1 MSENPL
7 DAIPLDS
14 TPLESAPLESTPLEV
29 TPIPEIVVEAIPM
42 PQAAPVSTPLEA
54 KPIENQVSKSLIDKN
69 GNVDLST
76 ASSSDLAAY
85 NSISNQLN
93 ENDVNSIINYGS
105 EIQTSISK
113 QSDTFLSNVRTYNSG
128 EVGTLINDL
137 LVELNYVD
145 VDQLELG
152 PFKRF
157 LSKIPFLG
165 KLIMDVKKIFQ
176 EYDKITV
183 NVEKISNKVKAGMI
197 NSIKDNTS
205 LQTMFDGNVALIKE
219 MEKHIIAGQI
229 RYKELSEELAVMDA
243 NTANYEDYKI
253 ADKRNFIHRLDKR
266 LADMKIVR
274 FIMLQ
279 SLAQIRVV
287 QNNNVSIAEKAQ
299 SILTTTMP
307 VWKNQLT
314 LAVALQRQKQNI
326 EVQRRVSETTNTILQ
341 KNAEMLKQNS
351 IEVAKENENT
361 VVSLETLKMTT
372 KSLIDT
378 LNEVKLIHEQGTAT
392 RRELDAGLLSLEA
405 ELKKGVIN

>member
-1 MSENPL
+1 MGNLQTISENQNVIDKDGNVNL
-7 DAIPLDS
+7 ANIS
-14 TPLESAPLESTPLEV
+14 ET
-29 TPIPEIVVEAIPM
+29 EIV
-42 PQAAPVSTPLEA
+42 
-54 KPIENQVSKSLIDKN
+54 NYKSMT
-69 GNVDLST
+69 S
-76 ASSSDLAAY
+76 
-85 NSISNQLN
+85 QLN
-93 ENDVNSIINYGS
+93 ENDVNSILNYGA
-105 EIQTSISK
+105 EIQNSISK
-113 QSDTFLSNVRTYNSG
+113 QSDTFLTNVRTYNSG

-137 LVELNYVD
+137 LTELNYVD
-145 VDQLELG
+145 VDQLEQG

-157 LSKIPFLG
+157 MSKIPLLN
-165 KLIMDVKKIFQ
+165 KLVGDVKKLFQ

-197 NSIKDNTS
+197 NSVKDNTS

-219 MEKHIIAGQI
+219 MENHIVGGQI
-229 RYKELSEELAVMDA
+229 RFKELNEELAEMEA
-243 NTANYEDYKI
+243 NSSQYQDYQI
-253 ADKRNFIHRLDKR
+253 SDKKTYINRLDKR

-361 VVSLETLKMTT
+361 IVSLETLKMTT

-378 LNEVKLIHEQGTAT
+378 LTEVKQIHEQGTET
-392 RRELDAGLLSLEA
+392 RRQLDAGLQSLES
-405 ELKKGVIN
+405 ELKKSVIS

>member
-1 MSENPL
+1 MTENPL
-7 DAIPLDS
+7 VIQDS
-14 TPLESAPLESTPLEV
+14 
-29 TPIPEIVVEAIPM
+29 
-42 PQAAPVSTPLEA
+42 
-54 KPIENQVSKSLIDKN
+54 KNLIDKD
-69 GNVDLST
+69 GNVNLTNVSEAEIVSYKSMT
-76 ASSSDLAAY
+76 
-85 NSISNQLN
+85 NQLN
-93 ENDVNSIINYGS
+93 ENDVNSILNYGA
-105 EIQTSISK
+105 EIQNSISK
-113 QSDTFLSNVRTYNSG
+113 QSDTFLTNVRTYNSG

-137 LVELNYVD
+137 LTELNYVD
-145 VDQLELG
+145 VDQLEQG

-157 LSKIPFLG
+157 LSKIPLVN
-165 KLIMDVKKIFQ
+165 KLVGDVKKLFQ
-176 EYDKITV
+176 QYDKITV
-183 NVEKISNKVKAGMI
+183 NVDKISNKVKAGMI
-197 NSIKDNTS
+197 NSVKDNTS
-205 LQTMFDGNVALIKE
+205 LQTMFDGNVNLIKE

-229 RYKELSEELAVMDA
+229 RFKELNEELALMEADS
-243 NTANYEDYKI
+243 TQYQDYQI
-253 ADKRNFIHRLDKR
+253 SDKKNFINRLDKR

-361 VVSLETLKMTT
+361 IVSLETLKMTT

-378 LNEVKLIHEQGTAT
+378 LTEVKQIHEQGAET
-392 RRELDAGLLSLEA
+392 RRQLDAGLQSLES
-405 ELKKGVIN
+405 ELKKGVIA

>member
-1 MSENPL
+1 MENNQL
-7 DAIPLDS
+7 
-14 TPLESAPLESTPLEV
+14 
-29 TPIPEIVVEAIPM
+29 IVQEQNA
-42 PQAAPVSTPLEA
+42 
-54 KPIENQVSKSLIDKN
+54 LIDKD
-69 GNVDLST
+69 GNVNLDNATESDLSNYRSLST
-76 ASSSDLAAY
+76 
-85 NSISNQLN
+85 QLN
-93 ENDVNSIINYGS
+93 ENDANSILNFGA
-105 EIQTSISK
+105 EIQNSISK
-113 QSDTFLSNVRTYNSG
+113 QSDTFLTNVRTYNSG

-137 LVELNYVD
+137 LTELNYVD
-145 VDQLELG
+145 VDQLNQS
-152 PFKRF
+152 PAKRF
-157 LSKIPFLG
+157 LSKIPLLG
-165 KLIMDVKKIFQ
+165 KLVTDVKKLFQ
-176 EYDKITV
+176 QYDKITV

-197 NSIKDNTS
+197 NSVKDNSS
-205 LQTMFDGNVALIKE
+205 LQTMFEGNVNLIKE

-229 RYKELSEELAVMDA
+229 RFKELNEELAVMEA
-243 NTANYEDYKI
+243 NSAQYQDYQI
-253 ADKRNFIHRLDKR
+253 SDKRTFINRLDKR

-287 QNNNVSIAEKAQ
+287 QNNNTSIAEKAQ

-361 VVSLETLKMTT
+361 IVSLETLKMTT

-378 LNEVKLIHEQGTAT
+378 LTEVKQIHEQGAET
-392 RRELDAGLLSLEA
+392 RRQLDAGLQSLEA

>member
-1 MSENPL
+1 M
-7 DAIPLDS
+7 
-14 TPLESAPLESTPLEV
+14 V
-29 TPIPEIVVEAIPM
+29 
-42 PQAAPVSTPLEA
+42 
-54 KPIENQVSKSLIDKN
+54 ENQLVPQENTALIDKD
-69 GNVDLST
+69 GNVNL
-76 ASSSDLAAY
+76 ASITEAEASNY
-85 NSISNQLN
+85 KSISNQLN
-93 ENDVNSIINYGS
+93 ENDANSILNYGA
-105 EIQTSISK
+105 EIQNSIAK
-113 QSDTFLSNVRTYNSG
+113 QSDTFLTNVRTYNSG

-137 LVELNYVD
+137 LTELNYVD
-145 VDQLELG
+145 VDQLDQG

-157 LSKIPFLG
+157 LSKIPLLN
-165 KLIMDVKKIFQ
+165 KLVVDVKKLFQ
-176 EYDKITV
+176 QYDKITV
-183 NVEKISNKVKAGMI
+183 NIDKISNKVKAGMI
-197 NSIKDNTS
+197 NSVKDNS
-205 LQTMFDGNVALIKE
+205 ALQTMFDGNVGLIHE

-229 RYKELSEELAVMDA
+229 RFKELNEELAVMEG
-243 NTANYEDYKI
+243 NPTQYQDYQI
-253 ADKRNFIHRLDKR
+253 SDKRNFINRLDKR

-287 QNNNVSIAEKAQ
+287 QNNNTSIAEKAQ

-361 VVSLETLKMTT
+361 IVSLETLKMTT

-378 LNEVKLIHEQGTAT
+378 LTEVKQIHEQGTET
-392 RRELDAGLLSLEA
+392 RRQLDAGLQSLET
-405 ELKKGVIN
+405 ELRKGVVS

>member
-1 MSENPL
+1 MTDSPLVIQEN
-7 DAIPLDS
+7 
-14 TPLESAPLESTPLEV
+14 
-29 TPIPEIVVEAIPM
+29 
-42 PQAAPVSTPLEA
+42 
-54 KPIENQVSKSLIDKN
+54 KNLIDKD
-69 GNVDLST
+69 GNVNLTNVSEAEIVSYKSMT
-76 ASSSDLAAY
+76 
-85 NSISNQLN
+85 NQLN
-93 ENDVNSIINYGS
+93 ENDVNSILNYGA
-105 EIQTSISK
+105 EIQNSISK

-137 LVELNYVD
+137 LTELNYVD
-145 VDQLELG
+145 VDQLDQS

-157 LSKIPFLG
+157 LSKIPIVN
-165 KLIMDVKKIFQ
+165 KLVVDVKKLFQ
-176 EYDKITV
+176 QYDKITV

-197 NSIKDNTS
+197 NSVKDNTS
-205 LQTMFDGNVALIKE
+205 LQTMFDGNVGLIKD
-219 MEKHIIAGQI
+219 METHIIAGQI
-229 RYKELSEELAVMDA
+229 RFKELNEELAVMEA
-243 NTANYEDYKI
+243 NSAQYQDYQI
-253 ADKRNFIHRLDKR
+253 SDKKNFINRLDKR

-361 VVSLETLKMTT
+361 IVSLETLKMTT

-378 LNEVKLIHEQGTAT
+378 LTEVKQIHEQGAET
-392 RRELDAGLLSLEA
+392 RRQLDAGLQSLES
-405 ELKKGVIN
+405 ELKKGVIS